1 MNKRCLDK
9 HCEFRCFEYNFRMD
23 LNKIYIVL
31 THPDEPRNIGSACR
45 AMANSDITHLRIVGK
60 KQDYDAEKVHVLAIH
75 ASYIFDKAE
84 FFDSITEATKD
95 CALAAGTTRRRGQNR
110 KGKLYLP
117 EEFAQMADRITG
129 SLGNADDSVKSENF
143 SDSGKNI
150 EASNENI
157 VVSEK
162 NISDSE
168 KKDSVYEGDS
178 FGQKIAVVFGNERT
192 GLTDEELEECT
203 EGVTIPASESF
214 GSLNLSHAVQIISY
228 HLFRKKNSH
237 LTGYTPLTLERIDK
251 TVGVISENLKKIGF
265 FKLAGQSDMEH
276 FWRNLLSRSA
286 ISESEAKY
294 IEKIFTKAA
303 GLSSK
308 RNSE

>member
-1 MNKRCLDK
+1 
-9 HCEFRCFEYNFRMD
+9 MD

-75 ASYIFDKAE
+75 ASYIFDNAE

-129 SLGNADDSVKSENF
+129 SLGNADDSVS
-143 SDSGKNI
+143 
-150 EASNENI
+150 
-157 VVSEK
+157 
-162 NISDSE
+162 
-168 KKDSVYEGDS
+168 EGDS

-308 RNSE
+308 NQSGNVLSDEILNQ

>member
-1 MNKRCLDK
+1 
-9 HCEFRCFEYNFRMD
+9 MD

-75 ASYIFDKAE
+75 ASYIFDDAE

-129 SLGNADDSVKSENF
+129 SGGNADDSVKNENF

-150 EASNENI
+150 ENSENGIFSFGKDIEASDENI
-157 VVSEK
+157 VDSGKSVSSSEK
-162 NISDSE
+162 N
-168 KKDSVYEGDS
+168 DSVSGGDF

-308 RNSE
+308 RNAE